1 MTDSFRL
8 TLSCADRPG
17 IISDVSG
24 FISGHGGNVTES
36 HQFSDAN
43 SGMFHMRYVIDPS
56 TLRMDAAGFKE
67 LFTPIAQ
74 RYAMN
79 VRLTE
84 TSKKTKVLLMVSKID
99 HCLKDIL
106 YRWKSG
112 ELEFDIPCVISNHAD
127 LKEYVE
133 WFGIPFFHIPV
144 PKDSQGKEQAFNET
158 SKVID
163 QYQPDTVV
171 LARYMQILP
180 PWMCE
185 KYQNQVINI
194 HHSFL
199 PSFMGAKPYHQ
210 ALERGVK
217 LIGAT
222 CHYVTQDLDA
232 GPIIDQ
238 DIARVHHYHTVED
251 LVRLGKDVE
260 KNVLARGLRN
270 HLEERVLVHN
280 NKTIVFA

>member
-1 MTDSFRL
+1 MSNTYRL
-8 TLSCADRPG
+8 TVSCADRPG

-24 FISGHGGNVTES
+24 FITGHGGNIIES
-36 HQFSDAN
+36 HQFSDPKTN
-43 SGMFHMRYVIDPS
+43 MFHMRYVIDPNN
-56 TLRMDAAGFKE
+56 LRMDIDGFRE
-67 LFTPIAQ
+67 LFTPIAE
-74 RYAMN
+74 RYAMSI
-79 VRLTE
+79 RLTD
-84 TSKKTKVLLMVSKID
+84 TNKKTKVLLMVSKID
-99 HCLKDIL
+99 HCLKDLL

-112 ELEFDIPCVISNHAD
+112 ELAFDIPCIISNHPD
-127 LKEYVE
+127 LKDYVE
-133 WFGIPFFHIPV
+133 WFGIPYFHIPV
-144 PKDSQGKEQAFNET
+144 PKDDAGKQIAFDET

-163 QYQPDTVV
+163 KYQPDTIV

-180 PWMCE
+180 PWMCA

-222 CHYVTQDLDA
+222 CHYVTEDLDA

-238 DIARVHHYHTVED
+238 DIARVHHYHQVDD
-251 LVRLGKDVE
+251 LIRLGKDVE
-260 KNVLARGLRN
+260 KNVLSRGLRN

-280 NKTIVFA
+280 NKTIIFG